1 MYPFLFRGASTS
13 FLALSIL
20 LTGCSISDAP
30 PPKTVSIPSSSTLE
44 SSHCEKTGSSG
55 GIALYRCESD
65 VGPLFVTTVKDC
77 SIPEKFTFQAT
88 TRQLLVGVVDLS
100 VITQEPAAFDSRKAL
115 NSIIHGMMDVDPFIM
130 SIFTFK
136 EKECVTDLV
145 LWKGSG
151 RDKPSHDETERFSS
165 AAATLAQQIVPTLIP
180 AKESSRAGS

>member
-20 LTGCSISDAP
+20 IAGCSGSSTP
-30 PPKTVSIPSSSTLE
+30 PPKTVSIASSSTLE
-44 SSHCEKTGSSG
+44 NSRCEKTSNG
-55 GIALYRCESD
+55 GGNLYRCESG

-100 VITQEPAAFDSRKAL
+100 VISQEPAAFDSRKAL

-136 EKECVTDLV
+136 EKDCVTDLV

-151 RDKPSHDETERFSS
+151 RDKPSTDETEQFSTAAS
-165 AAATLAQQIVPTLIP
+165 ALAQQLVPTLMP
-180 AKESSRAGS
+180 AKEASRAGS

>member
-20 LTGCSISDAP
+20 FTGCSVSDAP
-30 PPKTVSIPSSSTLE
+30 PPKTVSIPSSTTLE
-44 SSHCEKTGSSG
+44 SSRCEKTGKGG
-55 GIALYRCESD
+55 GIVLYRCESE

-77 SIPEKFTFQAT
+77 SIPEKFSFQAT

-100 VITQEPAAFDSRKAL
+100 VITQEPTAFDSRKAL

-151 RDKPSHDETERFSS
+151 RDTPSADETQRFS
-165 AAATLAQQIVPTLIP
+165 AAASTLAQQLVPTLIP
-180 AKESSRAGS
+180 AKEAARAAS

>member
-13 FLALSIL
+13 FLALALL
-20 LTGCSISDAP
+20 LTGCSLSDAP
-30 PPKTVSIPSSSTLE
+30 PPKTVSIASSSTLE
-44 SSHCEKTGSSG
+44 NSRCEKTSNGG
-55 GIALYRCESD
+55 GIVLYRCESG

-100 VITQEPAAFDSRKAL
+100 VISQEPAAFDSRKAL

-136 EKECVTDLV
+136 EKDCVTDLV

-151 RDKPSHDETERFSS
+151 RDKPSSDETQNFST
-165 AAATLAQQIVPTLIP
+165 AASTLAQQLVPTLIS
-180 AKESSRAGS
+180 AKEASRAGS